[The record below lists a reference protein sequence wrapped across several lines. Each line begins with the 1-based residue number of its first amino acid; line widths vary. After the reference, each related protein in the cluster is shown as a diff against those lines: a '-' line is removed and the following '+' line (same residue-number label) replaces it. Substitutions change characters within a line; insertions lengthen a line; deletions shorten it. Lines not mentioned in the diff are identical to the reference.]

1 MKRLNVC
8 TERDLLPT
16 DSTANPVVV
25 WFCVLLLLLLLRLTL
40 MVFICEEHNRGKK

>member
-8 TERDLLPT
+8 TERDLLPA
-16 DSTANPVVV
+16 DSTANPVLV
-25 WFCVLLLLLLLRLTL
+25 WFCVLLLLRLTL